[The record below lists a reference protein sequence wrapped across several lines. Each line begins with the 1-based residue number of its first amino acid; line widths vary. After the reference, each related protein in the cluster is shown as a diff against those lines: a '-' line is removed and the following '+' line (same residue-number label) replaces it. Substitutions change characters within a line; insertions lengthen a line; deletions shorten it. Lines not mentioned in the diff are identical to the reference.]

1 MSEDATIYKVIF
13 FNQGKVYEIYAGS
26 VGQGG
31 LFGFIE
37 VGELLFDQ
45 GSQLVVDPSA
55 EQLQKEFEHVH
66 RLNIPMHSVIR
77 IDEVEKQGAGR
88 ITEAGKGEG
97 NIMPF
102 PTPIYKGSESDSSK

>member
-1 MSEDATIYKVIF
+1 MSDTTIYKVIF

-55 EQLQKEFEHVH
+55 EQVQREFGNVT
-66 RLNIPMHSVIR
+66 RINIPMHSVIR
-77 IDEVEKQGAGR
+77 IDEVEKQGASR
-88 ITEAGKGEG
+88 ITEIEKGEG
-97 NIMPF
+97 SVMPF
-102 PTPIYKGSESDSSK
+102 PTPLYKNSETDSGK

>member
-1 MSEDATIYKVIF
+1 MPESTIYKVIF

-37 VGELLFDQ
+37 VGDLLFDQ

-55 EQLQKEFEHVH
+55 EQLEKEFENVH
-66 RLNIPMHSVIR
+66 RINIPMHSVIR
-77 IDEVEKQGAGR
+77 IDEVDKQGTSR
-88 ITEAGKGEG
+88 ITEVDKGEG
-97 NIMPF
+97 NLMPF
-102 PTPIYKGSESDSSK
+102 PTPLYKNSETDSTK